1 MKNRIREMVLLSAL
15 VAIAA
20 IPALAQDA
28 TATVAVATARCGC
41 RLPRRPGRPPGACPK
56 GGRFSRT
63 TGCAATWT
71 STSPRRTTSRTSAA
85 ARSRRPIIIAAGGAN
100 SPCNAYA
107 RYLMGGYLE
116 VQPFGKTFA
125 RHVFVF
131 FTPTFSFGNNVP
143 QFKYTASMAGIA
155 FERAVGVGIE
165 LPKNFEIRV
174 TQHQV
179 DWLGKYKSTI
189 VGMPGRTSAP
199 PDPTACTQRSARAGI
214 SAATA
219 ARAKD
224 ARIHLAITNRN
235 AFVAPAFRRALW

>member
-1 MKNRIREMVLLSAL
+1 LKNQIREMVLLSAL
-15 VAIAA
+15 VAFAR
-20 IPALAQDA
+20 IPALAQDV
-28 TATVAVATARCGC
+28 TPTVAVATPASAPADPAPKPLSWGVPEGRMFFPHDWVRGYVNFDVAPPHNEPDLGRCTQ
-41 RLPRRPGRPPGACPK
+41 
-56 GGRFSRT
+56 SQ
-63 TGCAATWT
+63 
-71 STSPRRTTSRTSAA
+71 
-85 ARSRRPIIIAAGGAN
+85 PIIIAAGGIN

-125 RHVFVF
+125 RHVFIF

-155 FERAVGVGIE
+155 FERAVGFGIE

-189 VGMPGRTSAP
+189 DPSVPGLDLGTSGPYGLYATVGARWYFGGYGR
-199 PDPTACTQRSARAGI
+199 AREG
-214 SAATA
+214 
-219 ARAKD
+219 R
-224 ARIHLAITNRN
+224 
-235 AFVAPAFRRALW
+235 